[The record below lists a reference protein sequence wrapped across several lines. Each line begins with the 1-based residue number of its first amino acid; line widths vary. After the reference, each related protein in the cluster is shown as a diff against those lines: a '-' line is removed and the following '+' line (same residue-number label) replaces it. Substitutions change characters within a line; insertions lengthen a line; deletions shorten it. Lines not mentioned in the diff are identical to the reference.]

1 MKRKLS
7 IVIALVTITGL
18 SAAAMYI
25 RRGDDAPEVAT
36 GSRVARVDPHRRQC
50 NRHARGG

>member
-7 IVIALVTITGL
+7 IAIALVTITGL
-18 SAAAMYI
+18 SAAAMYV

-36 GSRVARVDPHRRQC
+36 GSRVARVDPDRHQR
-50 NRHARGG
+50 NRYARGG